1 MTLEL
6 IKVMRQNHVFDKI
19 IYQKYEQVQSA
30 TFWSYTKKKLR
41 IYHANQVTNYQPG
54 DMEGK
59 FNNSQIIV
67 PEKMVI
73 LLAFSSFSNVQR
85 I

>member
-1 MTLEL
+1 MY
-6 IKVMRQNHVFDKI
+6 KVLLSDHIQ
-19 IYQKYEQVQSA
+19 
-30 TFWSYTKKKLR
+30 KKLR

>member
-30 TFWSYTKKKLR
+30 TFLSYTKKNKDLSCK
-41 IYHANQVTNYQPG
+41 PG
-54 DMEGK
+54 DQLPTWRYGGK
-59 FNNSQIIV
+59 INNSQIIV